1 MTDITTLDNLTNAQ
15 LAEAYDSVRSQEEE
29 VASTKKVLAEEILTR
44 LKGDGEVMGAFTV
57 SRVKKYSLDIPTK
70 EKKDAL
76 VKLKD
81 FGIVKTVEQ
90 LDATLVKTMALKGVV
105 FPYPIKVTEYPNV
118 KALSQE

>member
-1 MTDITTLDNLTNAQ
+1 MTDIANLDNLTNAQ
-15 LAEAYDSVRSQEEE
+15 LVDAYDNARNQEDEI
-29 VASTKKVLAEEILTR
+29 ASTKKVLAEEILAR
-44 LKGDGEVMGAFTV
+44 LKGDGEIMGAFTV

-76 VKLKD
+76 TKLKD

-90 LDATLVKTMALKGVV
+90 LDATLVKTMALKGVE
-105 FPYPIKVTEYPNV
+105 FPYPVKVTEYPNV